1 MLLRLYRST
10 VNEKEAPNIKI
21 VMSCYI
27 HTDYELPIIYHS
39 PSVRLWRYSHCA
51 FVLYVL
57 VLSRS
62 PVILEPLTVLFEM
75 NLVNVIYFTQCI
87 ASRVTALGFNEI

>member
-10 VNEKEAPNIKI
+10 INTKEAPNIKI

-27 HTDYELPIIYHS
+27 HTDYELRIIYHS
-39 PSVRLWRYSHCA
+39 PSVRLWRYSLYA

-87 ASRVTALGFNEI
+87 AFRVTALGFNEI